1 MAGQIYRSVKVV
13 VQNSTN
19 ENLTIQG
26 VAALVGQWA
35 DKMAPTQGFVLAQQ
49 TAAEWMSVSTELCV
63 GTSAFV
69 RFGSS
74 RGYLTIRWSQPWMGP
89 FRPTVEA
96 VPDLTIDSTIDST
109 NPDAVVLLATI
120 SDCRRTTN
128 PRSDAELGPASEV
141 KPTLEVKPGPKLPKG
156 GADVKPGPTPEMV
169 AG

>member
-35 DKMAPTQGFVLAQQ
+35 DKMAPAQGFVLAQQ
-49 TAAEWMSVSTELCV
+49 TAAEWMSVSTDLCV
-63 GTSAFV
+63 GTSAFI

-74 RGYLTIRWSQPWMGP
+74 RGYMTIQWSLPWMGP
-89 FRPTVEA
+89 FQPTLEGLA
-96 VPDLTIDSTIDST
+96 DLAIHSTIDGT

-120 SDCRRTTN
+120 CDRRRPLPNTVPDNDTA
-128 PRSDAELGPASEV
+128 PQPASDG
-141 KPTLEVKPGPKLPKG
+141 KPSPKSPKG
-156 GADVKPGPTPEMV
+156 ASEPKHGTETVGA
-169 AG
+169 

>member
-63 GTSAFV
+63 GTSAFI

-89 FRPTVEA
+89 FRPTVEGVA
-96 VPDLTIDSTIDST
+96 DLAIDPTIDSA

-120 SDCRRTTN
+120 SDCRRPTN
-128 PRSDAELGPASEV
+128 PGNGAELGPS
-141 KPTLEVKPGPKLPKG
+141 PEVKPGPKPPKG
-156 GADVKPGPTPEMV
+156 GAEVKSGPEAV
-169 AG
+169 GG